1 MRFFTFLLFF
11 TYANL
16 SLALGLGEI
25 ELKSNLGE
33 PLIAQ
38 VIVTDVEK
46 LPQTSCFSVSDI
58 SDVPAFRK
66 STVALQQINN
76 NLLLTISTTDA
87 ITEPILNL
95 RISALCESQISR
107 DYLLLLDPTTLV
119 ATDST
124 AVSGQVSEKQITT
137 HITTK
142 KSANNHT
149 QIKPRAS
156 KLPAKATKQTAV
168 ASEQTN
174 QKRTKELSATAINR
188 KLNEAYTGKQN
199 SSVAIQPKPTTETN
213 AATKPTESLHS
224 TDKPYLVISGGNTNA
239 NDITAKPSL
248 SLRLETQLDLAR
260 VETTATPLSAIDT
273 MDEVTVMSNR
283 LAHLEKQIVSLQ
295 SRNTQLLAD
304 VEKAKNSGLNWLQ
317 ILLIALAILVAL
329 AGAEWLRRKIASR
342 HATNDATWFDAGR
355 DIDTFDEF
363 ATFDKNSTDSFEISP
378 SAKPFSAE
386 SAFVESNLNTPSAKN
401 TSFADMTPLSEHD
414 TDTSESVI
422 DHAHVFIE
430 HGRPALAIQLLQNH
444 LSDLPSESPAVW
456 LELLDLLAKEGIE
469 TEYDEAVIESN
480 KFFNIKAAS
489 FADAALKS
497 DSSIE
502 DYPDIVTRLEGVWGS
517 QYAVRFINDLI
528 YHQQSQPKEG
538 FEKGTFDDLFFLKKI
553 ASLLQPLNEVNQQ
566 PSFYQPEVVKSNLEQ
581 VATNQAI
588 FSGIKPSNEVGISR
602 NDGESNSQNR
612 QHNQLESTQKTIS
625 EPLYTSSETAYEVN
639 MLFDTEETPI
649 LEDAVEPVVIIQ
661 PLEIATP
668 SVDGSFN
675 EINKAFQ
682 ADEIN
687 FSKLDDE
694 ALLEGTSPELM
705 LDTNFLVEETTT
717 KIDLPDKDKKSP
729 TKPIKSN
736 VIDWDVL
743 DYDKE

>member
-342 HATNDATWFDAGR
+342 HATNDATWFDAGT

-456 LELLDLLAKEGIE
+456 LELVDLLAKEGIE

>member
-16 SLALGLGEI
+16 GLALGLGEI

-33 PLIAQ
+33 PLFAQ

-66 STVALQQINN
+66 STIALQQINN

-119 ATDST
+119 ATDNT
-124 AVSGQVSEKQITT
+124 AVSGQVSEKQ
-137 HITTK
+137 ITTK

-156 KLPAKATKQTAV
+156 KLPAKATKQVAV
-168 ASEQTN
+168 TSEQTN
-174 QKRTKELSATAINR
+174 QKSTKELSATAINR

-213 AATKPTESLHS
+213 AAPKPTESLHS

-239 NDITAKPSL
+239 NDSTAKPSL

-260 VETTATPLSAIDT
+260 VETTATPLSATDT

-317 ILLIALAILVAL
+317 ILFIAFAILVTL

-342 HATNDATWFDAGR
+342 HAINDATWFDAGT

-363 ATFDKNSTDSFEISP
+363 ATFDKNGTDSFEISP

-386 SAFVESNLNTPSAKN
+386 SAFVESNLNTLSAKN
-401 TSFADMTPLSEHD
+401 TSFANMTPLSEHD

-469 TEYDEAVIESN
+469 TEYDDAVIESN

-489 FADAALKS
+489 FANATLKS

-517 QYAVRFINDLI
+517 QYAVGFLNDLI

-566 PSFYQPEVVKSNLEQ
+566 TSFYQPEVVKSNLEQ

-588 FSGIKPSNEVGISR
+588 FSGIKPSNEMGISR

-612 QHNQLESTQKTIS
+612 QHNQLVSTHKTIS
-625 EPLYTSSETAYEVN
+625 EPLYTSSDTAYEVN

-649 LEDAVEPVVIIQ
+649 LEDTVEPVAINQ
-661 PLEIATP
+661 PLEIPTP

-675 EINKAFQ
+675 EVIKAFE

-694 ALLEGTSPELM
+694 ALLEGTSLELV
-705 LDTNFLVEETTT
+705 LDTNFLIEETTT